1 MPDMSLIIMMSS
13 ICMYGVLTCARSY
26 VKGFTCNDR
35 KTDLLFYRQ
44 RWGKNGKPRVPGL
57 RGAQMEGGERTRS
70 P

>member
-35 KTDLLFYRQ
+35 KTDLFFTDR
-44 RWGKNGKPRVPGL
+44 
-57 RGAQMEGGERTRS
+57 GGERMANLES
-70 P
+70 LA